1 MSEQELPVARP
12 EPADRV
18 RGERAAAIVSAVRSL
33 QSRAS
38 SVLAAALMIA
48 LGVSALTWYYAHA
61 FTRPA
66 RSRESAQASASSRA
80 QAEMTLP
87 ALGAVIAPASAAAA
101 SEPDP
106 PGAPAG
112 AQVPAAPLPEAA
124 AAAAGARADAKTP
137 AQLAYERRLAGA
149 VFTRTMNPATDPA
162 IAAAP
167 VSAPAGSDAA
177 PQRAPGSLA
186 ALLDATPAPVTQ
198 AQRLPDSHFLL
209 PKGAFLDCTLE
220 TAIDSTLPGMTTCV
234 TAADTFSADGK
245 VVLLERGTKLVGET
259 RGQLQQGQAR
269 LFVLWT
275 QARTPGGVLVPLDS
289 PGTDELGR
297 AGVGGEVQRHF
308 WQRFGAAVLISVI
321 EGGIQAGVQAA
332 SHSNG
337 TVIYAPAGSQDVLT
351 EALKD
356 SAQIPPTLTKAN
368 GERIEVLVARDV
380 DFRTVYELRASAGR

>member
-1 MSEQELPVARP
+1 VSAQDAPGSAATAER
-12 EPADRV
+12 ADSV
-18 RGERAAAIVSAVRSL
+18 QGERAAAIVTAARSL

-38 SVLAAALMIA
+38 SLLAAALMVG
-48 LGVSALTWYYAHA
+48 LGVAALTWYYAHA
-61 FTRPA
+61 FSRPA
-66 RSRESAQASASSRA
+66 RSRQSAQATAASRA
-80 QAEMTLP
+80 QTEMALP
-87 ALGAVIAPASAAAA
+87 ALGAIVPPAAALPA
-101 SEPDP
+101 GEPDP
-106 PGAPAG
+106 PREPPA
-112 AQVPAAPLPEAA
+112 AVEPAPLPQATPE
-124 AAAAGARADAKTP
+124 AGALPAAKTEV
-137 AQLAYERRLAGA
+137 QLAYERRLAGA
-149 VFTRTMNPATDPA
+149 VFARAMTPAPEA
-162 IAAAP
+162 APAAAP
-167 VSAPAGSDAA
+167 VAPAPAA
-177 PQRAPGSLA
+177 ARAAGSLG
-186 ALLDATPAPVTQ
+186 ALLEPTAAPVTQ
-198 AQRLPDSHFLL
+198 AQRLPDAHFLL

-220 TAIDSTLPGMTTCV
+220 TAIDSTLPGLTTCV

-356 SAQIPPTLTKAN
+356 SAQIAPTLTKAN

-380 DFRTVYELRASAGR
+380 DFRTVYELRTRSGR